1 MEDWSIAHPPNCTS
15 RPPQNLALDG
25 NPFVAFVTFCKNTS
39 PGWANAPTGGGFE
52 GFEV

>member
-1 MEDWSIAHPPNCTS
+1 MEDWSITHRPNCTP

-25 NPFVAFVTFCKNTS
+25 NPFFAFCKNTS